1 MMVWDPVQP
10 YQQLPAIPPQQDI
23 ESKAILKQCITARA
37 ALAELNQAARLIP
50 NQAILIN
57 TLPLLEA
64 KASSEIENIV
74 TTMDKLFQ
82 FSDAE
87 NVTDAATKEAL
98 RYRTALYEGYKAL
111 EERPLSTN
119 TAIAICSQIKG
130 TDMHIRRVPGTAL
143 ANAKTE
149 EIIYT
154 PPEGEALLREKLAN
168 WEVFIHNE
176 TELEPLI
183 RLAIAHYQFE
193 AIHPFTDGNGRTGR
207 IINSLFLI
215 QEGLLS
221 LPILYLSRYII
232 QNKTDYYRLLLGVT
246 QHQNWQEWILFI
258 LKGIEET
265 AKWTNN
271 KIDSFVQLEKHT
283 REYVQR
289 TLPKVYSRELVEVLF
304 EQPYCRIGN
313 VVEKNIAK
321 RQTASVYLKQLC
333 KISVLE
339 EEEIGRE
346 KVFIHPKLM
355 KLLIQ
360 DSNEFELYH

>member
-1 MMVWDPVQP
+1 MMVWDPAQP
-10 YQQLPAIPPQQDI
+10 YQQLPAIPPRQDI
-23 ESKAILKQCITARA
+23 ESKIILKQCITARS

-64 KASSEIENIV
+64 KSSSEIENIV

-82 FSDAE
+82 FSDAG

-130 TDMHIRRVPGTAL
+130 AEMQIRRVPGTAL
-143 ANAKTE
+143 ANAQTK

-215 QEGLLS
+215 QEGLLG

-271 KIDSFVQLEKHT
+271 KIDTLVQLEKHT

-313 VVEKNIAK
+313 LVEKNIAK

-333 KISVLE
+333 KIGVLE
-339 EEEIGRE
+339 EET
-346 KVFIHPKLM
+346 V
-355 KLLIQ
+355 Q
-360 DSNEFELYH
+360 VT

>member
-1 MMVWDPVQP
+1 MMVWLPAQP

-23 ESKAILKQCITARA
+23 ESKTILKQCITARS

-64 KASSEIENIV
+64 KSSSEIENIV

-82 FSDAE
+82 FSDAA

-130 TDMHIRRVPGTAL
+130 TDMQIRRVPGTEL

-215 QEGLLS
+215 QEGLLG

-313 VVEKNIAK
+313 LVEKNIAK

-333 KISVLE
+333 ELSVLE
-339 EEEIGRE
+339 EEEVGRE

-360 DSNEFELYH
+360 DSNEFELYP

>member
-1 MMVWDPVQP
+1 MVWNPTQP

-23 ESKAILKQCITARA
+23 ESKTILKRCITARS
-37 ALAELNQAARLIP
+37 ALAELNQAAKLIP

-64 KASSEIENIV
+64 KSSSEIENIV

-82 FSDAE
+82 FSDTGKGA
-87 NVTDAATKEAL
+87 DAATKEAL
-98 RYRTALYEGYKAL
+98 RYRTALHEGYKAL
-111 EERPLSTN
+111 EDRPISTN

-130 TDMHIRRVPGTAL
+130 VDMQIRRVPGTAL
-143 ANAKTE
+143 ANAQTE

-271 KIDSFVQLEKHT
+271 KIDSLVQLEKHT
-283 REYVQR
+283 REYVLQA
-289 TLPKVYSRELVEVLF
+289 LPKVYSRELVEVLF

-313 VVEKNIAK
+313 LVDKNIAK

-333 KISVLE
+333 EIGVLKQQE
-339 EEEIGRE
+339 LGRE

-360 DSNEFELYH
+360 DSNEFELYF

>member
-1 MMVWDPVQP
+1 MVWDPAQP
-10 YQQLPAIPPQQDI
+10 YQQLPAIPPRQDI
-23 ESKAILKQCITARA
+23 ESKIILKQCITARS

-64 KASSEIENIV
+64 KSSSEIENIV

-82 FSDAE
+82 FSDAG

-130 TDMHIRRVPGTAL
+130 AEMQIRRVPGTAL
-143 ANAKTE
+143 ANAQTK

-215 QEGLLS
+215 QEGLLG

-271 KIDSFVQLEKHT
+271 KIDTLVQLEKHT

-313 VVEKNIAK
+313 LVEKNIAK

-333 KISVLE
+333 KIGVLE

-360 DSNEFELYH
+360 DSNEFELYL

>member
-1 MMVWDPVQP
+1 MAWNPTQP
-10 YQQLPAIPPQQDI
+10 YQELPALPPQQDV
-23 ESKAILKQCITARA
+23 ESKTILKQCITARS

-64 KASSEIENIV
+64 KSSSEIENIV

-82 FSDAE
+82 FADDGKIADS
-87 NVTDAATKEAL
+87 ATKEAL
-98 RYRTALYEGYKAL
+98 RYRTALYEGYKASAD
-111 EERPLSTN
+111 RPLSTN
-119 TAIAICSQIKG
+119 TAVAICSQIKG
-130 TDMHIRRVPGTAL
+130 TEMQIRKVSGTAL
-143 ANAKTE
+143 ANAQTE
-149 EIIYT
+149 GVIYT

-168 WEVFIHNE
+168 WDNFIHNE
-176 TELEPLI
+176 VELEPLI

-232 QNKTDYYRLLLGVT
+232 QNKQDYYRLLLEVT
-246 QHQNWQEWILFI
+246 ENQNWEEWVLFI
-258 LKGIEET
+258 LLGIEET
-265 AKWTNN
+265 AQWTNE
-271 KIDSFVQLEKHT
+271 KINSLVQLEKHT
-283 REYVQR
+283 RNYVQEK
-289 TLPKVYSRELVEVLF
+289 LPKIYTRELIEVLF
-304 EQPYCRIGN
+304 EQPYCRIGSLVAKN
-313 VVEKNIAK
+313 VAK

-333 KISVLE
+333 EIGVLVE
-339 EEEIGRE
+339 QEVGRE

-355 KLLIQ
+355 KILTQ
-360 DSNEFELYH
+360 DSNKFQQYE